1 MMPALTYLRPSTL
14 ADAVNHLQRE
24 PAARLLAGGQ
34 SLVAAMK
41 LGLTTPSHLVDLQR
55 INELREVRL
64 ESDHLWI
71 GAMVTHHQV
80 ATSNVVQTHLP
91 MLSALASGIADQ
103 QVRNRGTIGGSV
115 AFHDPSAC
123 WPTGVLACEAIIVTQ
138 RREIR
143 ADDFFVGLYSTAL
156 DLDEIILG
164 FKFDRSWRGVYLKS
178 EQKASRFA
186 LVGVAVALSGSGP
199 EARVRVAIT
208 GLGHGVTRWFE
219 AESVL
224 SGPLLNSP
232 VQRDPLHSSDLS
244 PDALLPIHLSPAE
257 ATSDLHAS
265 AAYRVHL
272 AKVLCVRAVAKLC
285 EVKAPAVPPAVSSMS
300 TWTDPYPAVGSSGV
314 TGLGDTSAQG
324 SMPTTDTIRGSQ
336 YIPIGIDQVWTAIQN
351 TDVLRRAIPGCESIR
366 LVDDSEG
373 ASRSDANAQQAKSP
387 APTHLE
393 ATIKVGLGF
402 ISARFVTLI
411 RMHDQQP
418 PWGAPRK
425 RASLRMTLSGQAGA
439 LGSGQGEARVQL
451 DGNAESTELEW
462 FVTPQVQGRL
472 AQLGSRMMEATAK
485 KLSNEFFVRLTQV
498 MGGGTESGRAS
509 TSLPDTSRAG
519 HARRGS
525 FTSWVMTPIRTIWHW
540 LTGK

>member
-14 ADAVNHLQRE
+14 ADAVNHLQLE

-41 LGLTTPSHLVDLQR
+41 LGLATPSHLVDLQR
-55 INELREVRL
+55 INELREIRL

-80 ATSNVVQTHLP
+80 ATSNIVQKHLP
-91 MLSALASGIADQ
+91 MLSALANGIADQ

-123 WPTGVLACEAIIVTQ
+123 WPTGVLASDATIVTQ

-143 ADDFFVGLYSTAL
+143 ADDFFAGLYSTAL
-156 DLDEIILG
+156 DPDEIILG
-164 FKFDRSWRGVYLKS
+164 FKFDPSWRGVYLKS

-186 LVGVAVALSGSGP
+186 LVGVAIAVSGMGP
-199 EARVRVAIT
+199 ETCVRVAIT
-208 GLGHGVTRWFE
+208 GLGHGVMRWFE

-232 VQRDPLHSSDLS
+232 LQTDLLHSGGLS

-265 AAYRVHL
+265 AAYRAHL

-300 TWTDPYPAVGSSGV
+300 TVTDHYPAAAASVG
-314 TGLGDTSAQG
+314 TGLDDTSAQG
-324 SMPTTDTIRGSQ
+324 AMPTTDTICGSQ
-336 YIPIGIDQVWTAIQN
+336 SIPIGIDQVWAAIQD

-366 LVDDSEG
+366 LATEQTADEVTTDTP
-373 ASRSDANAQQAKSP
+373 QQAP
-387 APTHLE
+387 APSQQHLE
-393 ATIKVGLGF
+393 AIIKVGLGF
-402 ISARFVTLI
+402 ISARFVTQI

-418 PWGAPRK
+418 PWGTPRK

-451 DGNAESTELEW
+451 DGNAESTDLEW
-462 FVTPQVQGRL
+462 FVTPQVQGHL

-498 MGGGTESGRAS
+498 MVGGTEAGRAS
-509 TSLPDTSRAG
+509 AGLQDTSRAG

-525 FTSWVMTPIRTIWHW
+525 FISWVMTPIRTIWHW

>member
-1 MMPALTYLRPSTL
+1 MMPALTYLRPATL
-14 ADAVNHLQRE
+14 ADAVHHLQGE

-41 LGLTTPSHLVDLQR
+41 LGLAQPSHLIDLQH
-55 INELREVRL
+55 IAELREIRMAP
-64 ESDHLWI
+64 DHLWI

-80 ATSNVVQTHLP
+80 ATSQVVQDQLP

-123 WPTGVLACEAIIVTQ
+123 WPTGVLACDATIVTQ

-143 ADDFFVGLYSTAL
+143 ADDFFAGLYSTAL
-156 DLDEIILG
+156 EPDEIILG
-164 FKFDRSWRGVYLKS
+164 FKFDPSWRGVYLKS

-186 LVGVAVALSGSGP
+186 LVGVAVALSGTGP

-232 VQRDPLHSSDLS
+232 VQRDPVHSGDLS

-265 AAYRVHL
+265 AAYRAHL
-272 AKVLCVRAVAKLC
+272 AKVMCVRAVAKLC
-285 EVKAPAVPPAVSSMS
+285 EVKAPAVLPAVSSMS
-300 TWTDPYPAVGSSGV
+300 SGTDQHPSVGASGG
-314 TGLGDTSAQG
+314 TGLGDTSTQG
-324 SMPTTDTIRGSQ
+324 AVPTTDTIRGSQ
-336 YIPIGIDQVWTAIQN
+336 YIPIGIDQVWAAIQN

-366 LVDDSEG
+366 LVTDQAADDVTTDTPQQPP
-373 ASRSDANAQQAKSP
+373 ASSQQY
-387 APTHLE
+387 LE

-402 ISARFVTLI
+402 ISARFVTQI

-462 FVTPQVQGRL
+462 FVTPQVQGHL

-498 MGGGTESGRAS
+498 MGGGTESVR
-509 TSLPDTSRAG
+509 TSAGLQDTPRAG

-525 FTSWVMTPIRTIWHW
+525 FISWVMTPIRSIWHW